1 MSENVSTMLGSF
13 TSSPS
18 ADESTKHGSATCNS
32 RCDSSRSNSAFINP
46 NLEIHHPNRIGKET
60 VTICNATL
68 VKLIHPPLIYPTR
81 AEVPAL
87 F

>member
-1 MSENVSTMLGSF
+1 MSENVSAMLGSF

-46 NLEIHHPNRIGKET
+46 SLAIHHPNKIGNET
-60 VTICNATL
+60 VNI
-68 VKLIHPPLIYPTR
+68 
-81 AEVPAL
+81 
-87 F
+87 